1 MANNVYIVLGNG
13 FSIDLIQKMG
23 KDEEIDLAN
32 LFSKGEHVLYP
43 KTNNRGFLSRKYTPD
58 LWSLGARTY
67 MSFDTAMQ
75 LVTDVITCANVYNLS
90 IEKRPNEVRDSSNTY
105 IHAYSELSSYLRY
118 LFIYYDSLVL
128 DDDLNMIIDKIE
140 LINYIKDCLLKKKKV
155 YIITYNYDIFLER
168 ILKIANINYDI
179 YGFDDSGAEVVIFKP
194 HGSISFSFKIKIQ
207 DYSPYNIR
215 DLIEESI
222 SQNASD
228 FEIKYDLKDDYPIVN
243 AIIPPAGD
251 AERFGFGWIK
261 DIRKGIDEIVSK
273 STSKDEMMLFGLSYW
288 HVDRNEIDEIL
299 LSIDNKMEVRFVNP
313 KPPTALDA
321 VLTSLFQN
329 YIHFSS
335 SKLVMEDI
343 SDGK

>member
-1 MANNVYIVLGNG
+1 MMGNSYIVLGNG
-13 FSIDLIQKMG
+13 FSIDLVQKMG
-23 KDEEIDLAN
+23 KTTEIDLAN

-58 LWSLGARTY
+58 LWNLGARTY
-67 MSFDTAMQ
+67 MSYEDAMQ

-90 IEKRPNEVRDSSNTY
+90 VEKRPNEERDSSNIY

-118 LFIYYDSLVL
+118 LFIYYDTLVADSDLERVL
-128 DDDLNMIIDKIE
+128 DEIE
-140 LINYIKDCLLKKKKV
+140 LIIYVKDCLKKQKKV
-155 YIITYNYDIFLER
+155 YIFTYNYDIFLER
-168 ILKIANINYDI
+168 ILKLANIEFDI
-179 YGFDDSGAEVVIFKP
+179 YGFTNNNAEVILFKP

-207 DYSPYNIR
+207 EYSPYNIR
-215 DLIEESI
+215 ELIAESI

-228 FEIKYDLKDDYPIVN
+228 FEIKYDLQDDYPIVN

-261 DIRKGIDEIVSK
+261 DIRKGIDETVSK

-299 LSIDNKMEVRFVNP
+299 LSMDNKMEVRFINP
-313 KPPTALDA
+313 KPPTALEA
-321 VLTSLFQN
+321 VLTSLFKN
-329 YIHFSS
+329 YIHFSGS
-335 SKLVMEDI
+335 QLIVEDI
-343 SDGK
+343 GDGK